1 LETCVAVALAFLV
14 FDLIIKVFLI
24 WHKKNRTRNEK
35 GNNTETMAR
44 NEGQGLQQEIKG
56 NDSKAITSASSQE
69 GKSSSNDS
77 NVGEVN
83 PASIKEKVATTTTTK
98 SSYRDYSQV
107 AAESSALRITHAA
120 STKEQTFP
128 VKLHMILSNPD
139 FEDIV
144 GWLPHGRSW
153 RILQQKAF
161 EEKVIPLYFRHGRY
175 SSFARQVNG
184 WGYRRITH
192 GSDYNS
198 YYHEVRTCSTFM
210 VRCPWSVICYLSK
223 SFHESMSS
231 KAERSFLLSISER
244 IFRNIKK
251 FQCLTFFSLL
261 YLFFPIAFSSWPATS
276 LRSNASLDG
285 QGCRET

>member
-1 LETCVAVALAFLV
+1 
-14 FDLIIKVFLI
+14 
-24 WHKKNRTRNEK
+24 
-35 GNNTETMAR
+35 MAR
-44 NEGQGLQQEIKG
+44 NERQGLQQEIKG
-56 NDSKAITSASSQE
+56 SDPNADLLTSTDSDE

-77 NVGEVN
+77 NSGEVKN
-83 PASIKEKVATTTTTK
+83 PASIIEKAETTTTTK

-107 AAESSALRITHAA
+107 AAESSALHITHAA

-153 RILQQKAF
+153 RILQQKNF

-184 WGYRRITH
+184 WGFRRITH

-198 YYHEVRTCSTFM
+198 YYHEVRFM
-210 VRCPWSVICYLSK
+210 VSCQLSKKVSNLSK
-223 SFHESMSS
+223 SFHES
-231 KAERSFLLSISER
+231 
-244 IFRNIKK
+244 
-251 FQCLTFFSLL
+251 
-261 YLFFPIAFSSWPATS
+261 
-276 LRSNASLDG
+276 
-285 QGCRET
+285 

>member
-1 LETCVAVALAFLV
+1 
-14 FDLIIKVFLI
+14 
-24 WHKKNRTRNEK
+24 
-35 GNNTETMAR
+35 M
-44 NEGQGLQQEIKG
+44 QGLQQEIKG
-56 NDSKAITSASSQE
+56 NDSKAITSASSEE

-77 NVGEVN
+77 NIGEVN
-83 PASIKEKVATTTTTK
+83 PASIKEKAETTTK
-98 SSYRDYSQV
+98 SSYRDYSKV
-107 AAESSALRITHAA
+107 PPESSALHIIHAA

-198 YYHEVRTCSTFM
+198 YYHEVRTSSTFM
-210 VRCPWSVICYLSK
+210 VSCRPWLSLQELSK
-223 SFHESMSS
+223 SSHESMSS
-231 KAERSFLLSISER
+231 
-244 IFRNIKK
+244 
-251 FQCLTFFSLL
+251 
-261 YLFFPIAFSSWPATS
+261 
-276 LRSNASLDG
+276 
-285 QGCRET
+285 

>member
-1 LETCVAVALAFLV
+1 
-14 FDLIIKVFLI
+14 
-24 WHKKNRTRNEK
+24 
-35 GNNTETMAR
+35 MAR
-44 NEGQGLQQEIKG
+44 NERQGLQQEIKG
-56 NDSKAITSASSQE
+56 NDSKADLSISTDSEE
-69 GKSSSNDS
+69 GMSSSNGTNS
-77 NVGEVN
+77 GEVN
-83 PASIKEKVATTTTTK
+83 PASTKEKAETTTTTK

-107 AAESSALRITHAA
+107 VAESSALHITHAA

-184 WGYRRITH
+184 WGFRRITH

-198 YYHEVRTCSTFM
+198 YYHEVRFM
-210 VRCPWSVICYLSK
+210 VSCQRTKKVSLYSK
-223 SFHESMSS
+223 SFHES
-231 KAERSFLLSISER
+231 
-244 IFRNIKK
+244 
-251 FQCLTFFSLL
+251 
-261 YLFFPIAFSSWPATS
+261 
-276 LRSNASLDG
+276 
-285 QGCRET
+285 